1 MIVDEK
7 AYLEHYGKKGM
18 QWGKRNQ
25 RRLDTAKRV
34 ASGVATKGEK
44 RAFYLTDT
52 SRSSVKRNK
61 GIEGAAASRARE
73 LQGRKDRIKKGEAT
87 VRDLLALKGG
97 DKLWITG
104 KQ

>member
-1 MIVDEK
+1 MIVEE
-7 AYLEHYGKKGM
+7 ATYLEHFGKKGM
-18 QWGKRNQ
+18 KWGKRNQ
-25 RRLDTAKRV
+25 SRLERANRV
-34 ASGVATKGEK
+34 ASGKASKGEK
-44 RAFYLTDT
+44 AAFYLTDT

-61 GIEGAAASRARE
+61 GLEGAAASRVRE

-87 VRDLLALKGG
+87 VKDFLALKGG